1 MAYEK
6 QNFTDGKVLT
16 AAQLNHMEDGIADA
30 VTKEQMEAAIAAQVA
45 VAILPATVE

>member
-30 VTKEQMEAAIAAQVA
+30 VTKEQMEAAIAQATKT
-45 VAILPATVE
+45 ILPATVE